1 MATWKRVAFSSDAG
15 IGQKNASL
23 TGGCGEAKSLCLK
36 RKGKQRQQSC
46 LIHNTL

>member
-1 MATWKRVAFSSDAG
+1 MATWKWVAFSYVAG

-23 TGGCGEAKSLCLK
+23 TGGCGEAKSLYLK
-36 RKGKQRQQSC
+36 RKEKQRPQSC